1 MRLLS
6 EPNSATNNADSTPT
20 AMPMRM
26 STGTPPTTITTPGT
40 TAAPIS
46 NSRGSNLRRVSHGSM
61 KARNTGP
68 NAMQVAPTEALD
80 SLIAA

>member
-1 MRLLS
+1 
-6 EPNSATNNADSTPT
+6 
-20 AMPMRM
+20 M
-26 STGTPPTTITTPGT
+26 SCGTPPTTISTPGT

-46 NSRGSNLRRVSHGSM
+46 SSRGSKRRLAIHGSM

-68 NAMQVAPTEALD
+68 SAMQVAPTEAFD